1 MKRSSTPGGGSSSS
15 SSSSSSSGAA
25 AHSSTSANKAKSGTD
40 PELTTNQYMWIVLPA
55 VMGLVNTL
63 VGIWC
68 QHYVNVPMY
77 LVIRRT
83 NTMFTLVM
91 EFIMLRKLPTHNGVY
106 LGVFLICVGAIIAGW
121 RDIASATSQVSGYL
135 LVLVHNCCTCTHT
148 VSLNFVKR
156 KLPDID
162 PFYFLLIIQLLTWPF
177 LMGHASYEVLR
188 ANDMVPSSSEVTS
201 YLHDVFVSPAFF
213 DPFSLSLMSPVN
225 FVAGIADSVTTK
237 VLLAFTSASAYVEAS
252 DPVAYSQE
260 NWEVLV
266 LIAVTVLSGGFNVI
280 ANPMCSIKHSAL
292 SQSVAGNTKDI
303 IQTAIGGYF
312 FSDYVFTYMNFS
324 GIILSFMGCGTYV
337 YVRYLEA
344 SGAPSVLDSLNTAG
358 AKMKSVFGNMKS
370 KVAGKMKK
378 KTA

>member
-1 MKRSSTPGGGSSSS
+1 M
-15 SSSSSSSGAA
+15 
-25 AHSSTSANKAKSGTD
+25 
-40 PELTTNQYMWIVLPA
+40 PA
-55 VMGLVNTL
+55 FLGLFNTL

-83 NTMFTLVM
+83 NTMFTLVT
-91 EFIMLRKLPTHNGVY
+91 EFLMLRKLPSHNGVY
-106 LGVFLICVGAIIAGW
+106 LAVLLICVGAIIAGW

-135 LVLVHNCCTCTHT
+135 LVLFHNCCTCTHT

-156 KLPDID
+156 KLPEID

-188 ANDMVPSSSEVTS
+188 SNDMVPSSDEVTT
-201 YLHDVFVSPAFF
+201 YLHDVFVAPAFF

-225 FVAGIADSVTTK
+225 FAVGLADGVTSK
-237 VLLAFTSASAYVEAS
+237 VLAAFTSTAAYLEAS
-252 DPVAYSQE
+252 DPVAYATE
-260 NWEVLV
+260 NWDVLS
-266 LIAVTVLSGGFNVI
+266 LIAVTVLAGGFNVI

-292 SQSVAGNTKDI
+292 SQSVSGNTKDI

-324 GIILSFMGCGTYV
+324 GIVVSFLGCGTYV

-344 SGAPSVLDSLNTAG
+344 SGTPSVLDSLNTAG
-358 AKMKSVFGNMKS
+358 AKMTGIFGKMKT
-370 KVAGKMKK
+370 KVASKMKK
-378 KTA
+378 KKAD